1 MAITGDTL
9 MFISA
14 MLAAGALA
22 GFVAGLFGIGGG
34 FVVVPALASVLAL
47 LGTGGDSDKIMHVA
61 IGTSLATI
69 IFTSMRSVQAHA
81 KRGAVDFE
89 ILRSWTPWVVGGVIL
104 GLIIARYM
112 NGQALKLTF
121 GVGVFI
127 MAWHFLFPVLT
138 RRGPISDQMPTGI
151 MRGGLG
157 SFLGGYCTLL
167 GIGGG
172 TPAVLI
178 MTLSGQPMHRA
189 VATAAGFGTIIA
201 VPGTIGSIL
210 GGLGQTGLPFGS
222 IGYVNI
228 VAALAI
234 VSMSMITAPWG
245 VAMAHSLKAAHLR
258 SALGLYLLFTSS
270 LMLASALA
278 PSKHATP
285 LHVGTEPAAI
295 ETPTTAYAPVTPEL
309 ATHQAEI
316 DHGI

>member
-1 MAITGDTL
+1 MAITGETL

-34 FVVVPALASVLAL
+34 FVVVPALASVLRL
-47 LGTGGDSDKIMHVA
+47 FSTGGDSDKIMHVA

-69 IFTSMRSVQAHA
+69 IFTSLRSVQAHA
-81 KRGAVDFE
+81 KRGAVDFG
-89 ILRSWTPWVVGGVIL
+89 ILKSWAPWVVAGVLL
-104 GLIIARYM
+104 GLVVARFLD
-112 NGQALKLTF
+112 GRTLQITF

-138 RRGPISDQMPTGI
+138 RNGPVASEMPTGFV
-151 MRGGLG
+151 RGGLG

-189 VATAAGFGTIIA
+189 VATAAGFGTLIA
-201 VPGTIGSIL
+201 VPGTIGAVL
-210 GGLGQTGLPFGS
+210 GGLGETGLPFGS
-222 IGYVNI
+222 VGYVNVI
-228 VAALAI
+228 AALAI

-245 VAMAHSLKAAHLR
+245 VAAAHSLNAVHLR
-258 SALGLYLLFTSS
+258 RALGLYLLVTSI
-270 LMLASALA
+270 LMLTAAFGPKKA
-278 PSKHATP
+278 PLP
-285 LHVGTEPAAI
+285 LRSDTPAAAQLLI
-295 ETPTTAYAPVTPEL
+295 
-309 ATHQAEI
+309 THSAEE
-316 DHGI
+316 DHGL